1 MKAFSFYHGTIVF
14 LLSETKH
21 RIKKSSFLSRVMV
34 LIKSYSLKQYLDFPF
49 LHKKKLMTK
58 KLWKPGN

>member
-21 RIKKSSFLSRVMV
+21 RIKKSSYLSRVMV
-34 LIKSYSLKQYLDFPF
+34 LIKSYSLKTIFRFSVFAP
-49 LHKKKLMTK
+49 KKADA
-58 KLWKPGN
+58 